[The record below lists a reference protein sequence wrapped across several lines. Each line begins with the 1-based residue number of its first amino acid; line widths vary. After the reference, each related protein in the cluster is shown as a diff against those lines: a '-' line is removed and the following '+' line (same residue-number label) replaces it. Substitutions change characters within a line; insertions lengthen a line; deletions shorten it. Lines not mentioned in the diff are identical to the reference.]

1 MSATVSKD
9 GSSFFWDDARSTA
22 PYAVLF
28 VLFLCGRHKL
38 GLRYLKEY
46 YSESHLTDGHRA
58 VIAALRDLYKSY
70 FDRGCKGLARNQVKP
85 FYENALSADAPR
97 DEYKT
102 LLVHIMVGSRSREDS
117 EFFSS
122 VLFADTDIQ
131 TWYFLKLAGFEFL
144 QEQGSDYIQ
153 QIEMTVA
160 LPLSYK
166 SFSLQDHQ
174 SKISDILRNQRSGSQ
189 QPHEMLQLLKAL
201 FYSGQFTEF
210 V

>member
-1 MSATVSKD
+1 MKQLFTNQDQKETDRKLARILSHALEQKFISDLGLEGQPTESEIVSSIESWVTSIFATASKD
-9 GSSFFWDDARSTA
+9 GIFWDDARSTA

-46 YSESHLTDGHRA
+46 YSESHLSDSHRA
-58 VIAALRDLYKSY
+58 VIAALRDLYKAY
-70 FDRGCKGLARNQVKP
+70 FDKGCRGLARNQVKS
-85 FYENALSADAPR
+85 FYENVLSADAPR

-102 LLVHIMVGSRSREDS
+102 LLVHIMVGSRSREDP

-144 QEQGSDYIQ
+144 QE
-153 QIEMTVA
+153 
-160 LPLSYK
+160 
-166 SFSLQDHQ
+166 
-174 SKISDILRNQRSGSQ
+174 
-189 QPHEMLQLLKAL
+189 
-201 FYSGQFTEF
+201 
-210 V
+210 